1 MFTNSLTDKVRE
13 CFLKIFEV
21 LLVSLSHSVST
32 NEAVINFIADIS
44 LSVLTKIITGT
55 KFGIRLSCEKRKKL
69 ASTSCPLN

>member
-44 LSVLTKIITGT
+44 LSV
-55 KFGIRLSCEKRKKL
+55 
-69 ASTSCPLN
+69 